1 MSDNIRF
8 YYRPDFNIGL
18 MLKITCVSEWEIKFL
33 DNIAISDFSKNI
45 LSDIP
50 YPIESSWS
58 LRPQLSHSCPSKM
71 NAKTNKH
78 ATSPKLPCD
87 PDHPTQL
94 RIQTDKCRGRED
106 DQHFCCVAYYTFHTR
121 CLLRPCPSERSLC
134 SGSCR
139 VKTWCGF
146 GSICR
151 WTAGGWRVNAPWW
164 RKHWDRAWSQQK
176 KTKRINVLLAHLAAH
191 WLTGW
196 CVCTHICSKGLSFR
210 PKNTDRHQPSGCGC
224 DSLILACF
232 NIINILSLFFQMW
245 MSAWRTTPVN
255 WQIQRC
261 CASL

>member
-1 MSDNIRF
+1 
-8 YYRPDFNIGL
+8 
-18 MLKITCVSEWEIKFL
+18 
-33 DNIAISDFSKNI
+33 
-45 LSDIP
+45 
-50 YPIESSWS
+50 
-58 LRPQLSHSCPSKM
+58 M

-176 KTKRINVLLAHLAAH
+176 KKNKRPFSSPGSTLIDWMMCLHTHLLQGAQFQTQKHRQTPTIWMRLWQSDLGLFQHYQYFIFVLSDVDECLAH
-191 WLTGW
+191 
-196 CVCTHICSKGLSFR
+196 
-210 PKNTDRHQPSGCGC
+210 N
-224 DSLILACF
+224 
-232 NIINILSLFFQMW
+232 
-245 MSAWRTTPVN
+245 
-255 WQIQRC
+255 
-261 CASL
+261 AS